1 MITALCF
8 AELSSRIPTNGGQ
21 YTYVYIYYG
30 ELMGWLACVLMSFE
44 YGLSSALNAVGFM
57 HTLRVSLKELGVYI
71 PDYLIST
78 EIYKDF
84 LSINPLATVM
94 ILVLMFLLLRGIKE
108 SIIINNIL
116 TMSILVFF

>member
-1 MITALCF
+1 
-8 AELSSRIPTNGGQ
+8 
-21 YTYVYIYYG
+21 
-30 ELMGWLACVLMSFE
+30 MSFE

-57 HTLRVSLKELGVYI
+57 HTLRVSLKELGVYL
-71 PDYLIST
+71 PDYLVST

-84 LSINPLATVM
+84 ISINPLATVM